1 MAFTVREAR
10 ASDLARVASVHEAA
24 FPGFFL
30 TLMGRPF
37 LRAYYR
43 MVLEYPTGILLC
55 AEDETGVFGFV
66 AGFLEPAG
74 FYEKMRARKLAF
86 LWPAALGVLA
96 HPTTLPRVLANVRKV
111 RGGGDAPPARQ
122 GAACELTSIGVDPA
136 ASSRGAGQALV
147 QAFSAAAAEAG
158 AGFVFLTTDAEGN
171 DRVNAFYEKLGF
183 TVDARVEHG
192 GGRLMNLYGM
202 DLGNNG

>member
-1 MAFTVREAR
+1 VSFTVRAAR
-10 ASDLARVASVHEAA
+10 ANDLARVAAAHEAA

-43 MVLEYPTGILLC
+43 MVLEYPKGILLVC
-55 AEDETGVFGFV
+55 EDESGVFGFV
-66 AGFLEPAG
+66 AGCLEPEG
-74 FYEKMRARKLAF
+74 FYRAMRARRLAF
-86 LWPAALGVLA
+86 VWPICLGVLA

-111 RGGGDAPPARQ
+111 RGGGDSPPPRP
-122 GAACELTSIGVDPA
+122 GAACELTSIGVDPS
-136 ASSRGAGQALV
+136 ASSRGAGQALAR
-147 QAFSAAAAEAG
+147 AFNAAAAAAG

-183 TVDARVEHG
+183 TVDQRIEHA
-192 GGRLMNLYGM
+192 GGRAMNLYGM
-202 DLGNNG
+202 DLSNHG